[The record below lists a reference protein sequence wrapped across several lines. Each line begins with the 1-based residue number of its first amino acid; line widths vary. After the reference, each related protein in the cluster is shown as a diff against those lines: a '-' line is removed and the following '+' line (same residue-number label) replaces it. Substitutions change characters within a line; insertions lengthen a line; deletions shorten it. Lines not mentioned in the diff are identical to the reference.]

1 MSEGK
6 KFKDAAD
13 AMTFIQ
19 AGNATVTIVSK
30 VTEKRFTYRVRESED
45 GRVFFVSVMW
55 GNDNESQYKYI
66 GVISGAGG
74 FRWTAKSKVQPDD
87 VRFKAFSWIYQKLLD
102 GQLPDT
108 VEVWHEGSCGRCGR
122 KLTVPES
129 IDRGIGP
136 ECWTRSHQE
145 ELL

>member
-45 GRVFFVSVMW
+45 GRVFGSRP
-55 GNDNESQYKYI
+55 SR
-66 GVISGAGG
+66 G
-74 FRWTAKSKVQPDD
+74 F
-87 VRFKAFSWIYQKLLD
+87 
-102 GQLPDT
+102 
-108 VEVWHEGSCGRCGR
+108 
-122 KLTVPES
+122 
-129 IDRGIGP
+129 
-136 ECWTRSHQE
+136 TRSCSTASSPTPSRFGMKAAAAAAAAS
-145 ELL
+145 